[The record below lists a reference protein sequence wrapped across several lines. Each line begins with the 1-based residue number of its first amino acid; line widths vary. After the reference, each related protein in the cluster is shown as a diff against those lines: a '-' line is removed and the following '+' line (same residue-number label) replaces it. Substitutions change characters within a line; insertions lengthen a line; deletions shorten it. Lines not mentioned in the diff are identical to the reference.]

1 MLAAAPGM
9 HASSNGLPK
18 HVTSSTSSPAAPSPS
33 RIPSRQP
40 TSSSSTQHQQSS
52 ANSSQG
58 HSPVGLQGF
67 DLKTG
72 LGGQVGGQEDL
83 RKLESRIERFVSRSS
98 GSECSEGSSETSG
111 KGTASSVTSRLY
123 NGQTASSRA
132 KAEGKAG
139 GGNSPPGEKGPGSTG
154 SMLRSTLSKMT
165 RFSIGGKKKDEEE
178 GGESSEPEQKQS
190 RSRNPFLGK
199 SRVPQSQ
206 SPGPGV
212 GRSRSFKEP
221 QAVAGRG
228 IPGPQARNSVY
239 TSSLRRSK
247 NKQAAGK
254 EEEHAEPARPNTLGT
269 RSGTGGMERSAMR
282 RSVSASRGGRRD
294 QGSQEGKLVLKS
306 RPVQTSLTRDPA
318 SDALEPASSPGQVA
332 FQMWLPE
339 LLGLGDDEVQTTVS
353 EHVEPLDAR
362 KTRALTLENMKLTR
376 EVERLRGH
384 QGEAEQLKRELT
396 RARSKLE
403 EEKTIRGNIQ
413 ADLEQYQE
421 RVRECMESMD
431 SVEREFEVRDLA
443 LARLEGE
450 KERGGE
456 VQERLRERLSQAE
469 AMVGGQRRELERSV
483 AAQKMLLQQ
492 VQEQEAEAGELQ
504 DFLQAEKATL
514 QEALREA
521 EAEVQRLN
529 TELSTKENAGKGME
543 EQAGLL
549 VRRAEQAK
557 QEALSARAET
567 QGVKER
573 AREMLL
579 AQGAELSRASLYIC
593 SLQQRMESLLGL
605 ESEELSS
612 DPPSEESSDPAS
624 RLDLAAR
631 RSSQFLVTPTEGL
644 LDREELLSEFG
655 KAMMVTSTGS
665 EGFAE
670 PSLSSLASA
679 IQTREEAEVSSGGT
693 PPTSAPGV
701 PGLVEQLGQVDAL
714 LAKLVASIQATS
726 AKRDENIA
734 NGNQESDVEGR
745 LRELE
750 TQIEAKEAAMLEMR
764 GKFAKNR
771 QILTG
776 NWEQAEAEVRR
787 LDEIYHETVD
797 TVIREL
803 ANAPEALVTYP
814 GLATLATVLEQA
826 RQEANSHGSP
836 PQENGN
842 ANLRGDVGRMSRSV
856 GNHTNGGMKGAQN
869 VMSQSQGK
877 LLTNSNT
884 TSGLSQSILSDPC
897 LLKSPT
903 PSLPS
908 LSDLARQQDLNANQS
923 L

>member
-1 MLAAAPGM
+1 
-9 HASSNGLPK
+9 
-18 HVTSSTSSPAAPSPS
+18 
-33 RIPSRQP
+33 
-40 TSSSSTQHQQSS
+40 
-52 ANSSQG
+52 
-58 HSPVGLQGF
+58 
-67 DLKTG
+67 
-72 LGGQVGGQEDL
+72 
-83 RKLESRIERFVSRSS
+83 
-98 GSECSEGSSETSG
+98 
-111 KGTASSVTSRLY
+111 
-123 NGQTASSRA
+123 
-132 KAEGKAG
+132 
-139 GGNSPPGEKGPGSTG
+139 
-154 SMLRSTLSKMT
+154 
-165 RFSIGGKKKDEEE
+165 
-178 GGESSEPEQKQS
+178 
-190 RSRNPFLGK
+190 
-199 SRVPQSQ
+199 
-206 SPGPGV
+206 
-212 GRSRSFKEP
+212 
-221 QAVAGRG
+221 
-228 IPGPQARNSVY
+228 
-239 TSSLRRSK
+239 
-247 NKQAAGK
+247 
-254 EEEHAEPARPNTLGT
+254 
-269 RSGTGGMERSAMR
+269 MR

-421 RVRECMESMD
+421 RVRVCMESMD
-431 SVEREFEVRDLA
+431 SVEREFEARDLA

-456 VQERLRERLSQAE
+456 VQERLRERLSQTE

-521 EAEVQRLN
+521 EAEVQRLT
-529 TELSTKENAGKGME
+529 TELAAKEEAGKGME
-543 EQAGLL
+543 DQAGLL

-679 IQTREEAEVSSGGT
+679 IQTREEAEVSSGGV

-745 LRELE
+745 LREME